1 MAFFYFV
8 LADQVRA
15 IILGMMK
22 IITGIETVAMG
33 VITTMESTA
42 ITMEASTAEVVD
54 IMVDTAA
61 SIRPFA

>member
-1 MAFFYFV
+1 
-8 LADQVRA
+8 
-15 IILGMMK
+15 MMK